1 MQSIIQFEGCHELVI
16 VVDVIPL
23 STTCE
28 GIEMG
33 LSRIAGGEWS
43 REDYASHMERRAKA
57 EWVAS
62 EKARR
67 ELQRYYIGTRQV
79 LRYAI
84 RVIDPG

>member
-33 LSRIAGGEWS
+33 LSRIACGEWS
-43 REDYASHMERRAKA
+43 REDFASHMERRGKA

-62 EKARR
+62 KEVRR
-67 ELQRYYIGTRQV
+67 ELQRY
-79 LRYAI
+79 
-84 RVIDPG
+84 